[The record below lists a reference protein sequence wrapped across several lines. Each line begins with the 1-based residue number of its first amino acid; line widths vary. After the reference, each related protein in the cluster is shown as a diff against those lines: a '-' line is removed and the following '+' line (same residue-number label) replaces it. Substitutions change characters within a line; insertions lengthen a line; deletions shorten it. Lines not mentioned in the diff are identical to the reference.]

1 MSPNAKESKLG
12 KDVKLKYWS
21 VPFRLLLVRSI
32 SVTLPNWL
40 QTIPIQWQQLLY
52 IWEELVEG
60 EVELWEGSKFH
71 EGRREWLVGLWRL
84 FFHFRRAS
92 VSLVVAVEGQ
102 GNTDRRMMMMM
113 KTEKKWSGRTRRLL
127 EIIDMFS
134 KGAMTTNLGGLDL
147 ILLYV
152 AGLNSLLLQV
162 VLFWNNN

>member
-1 MSPNAKESKLG
+1 MG
-12 KDVKLKYWS
+12 
-21 VPFRLLLVRSI
+21 
-32 SVTLPNWL
+32 
-40 QTIPIQWQQLLY
+40 PIILY

-71 EGRREWLVGLWRL
+71 EGRREGLVELWRL

-102 GNTDRRMMMMM
+102 GNNDRMMMMM
-113 KTEKKWSGRTRRLL
+113 KTEKKWSGRTKRLL

-134 KGAMTTNLGGLDL
+134 KGAIATNLGGLHL

-152 AGLNSLLLQV
+152 AGLNSLLLHV
-162 VLFWNNN
+162 VLFWKIKIWIYFLKSSKKN